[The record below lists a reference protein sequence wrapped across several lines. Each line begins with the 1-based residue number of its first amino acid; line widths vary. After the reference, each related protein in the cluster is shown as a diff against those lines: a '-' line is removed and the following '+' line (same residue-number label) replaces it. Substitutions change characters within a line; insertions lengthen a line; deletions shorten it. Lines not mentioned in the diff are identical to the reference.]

1 MQPDCC
7 FSFAPHLKVILCWS
21 PLHTC
26 RSATL
31 PTCPQVTAAQLAS
44 MREREQR
51 DMAQQAAEQQAAQ
64 RRMVS
69 EDQYAA
75 AVAVENCN
83 R

>member
-1 MQPDCC
+1 
-7 FSFAPHLKVILCWS
+7 
-21 PLHTC
+21 
-26 RSATL
+26 
-31 PTCPQVTAAQLAS
+31 

-51 DMAQQAAEQQAAQ
+51 EMSQQAAEQQAAQ

-75 AVAVENCN
+75 AIEVENRN